1 MYKTD
6 WTDAKREAF
15 FINRRFFRLPRHYL
29 KIRIRTLKD
38 EWAYAEET
46 EDNDHFTVMHTHYP
60 SYSFFRSVLA
70 HELIHQWQYY
80 HKLTGTHDKKFFT
93 WRKPMLKYGYN
104 ILKDYPC
111 DKVE

>member
-1 MYKTD
+1 MYKTE

-80 HKLTGTHDKKFFT
+80 NKLTGTHDKKFFT

-111 DKVE
+111 DKVD

>member
-1 MYKTD
+1 MYKTE

-111 DKVE
+111 DKVD

>member
-1 MYKTD
+1 MYKTE

-60 SYSFFRSVLA
+60 SYSFFLSVLA

>member
-1 MYKTD
+1 MYKTE

-46 EDNDHFTVMHTHYP
+46 SDGDHFTVMHTHYP

-111 DKVE
+111 DKVD